1 MKSVKHSLRIKL
13 SEGLPDISRMAKLCL
28 IPCENEGPWLGLLC
42 EFDFEDFASETAAVA
57 STSGGPAVSSVP
69 ASPSLPLFEA
79 ASPAVDAPRLVPFE
93 AALDFGAAPFAV
105 AALIAPLLARP
116 VPRDAG
122 TS

>member
-1 MKSVKHSLRIKL
+1 MKSVKHSLTVKL
-13 SEGLPDISRMAKLCL
+13 SVGFPDISQMARLCL

-42 EFDFEDFASETAAVA
+42 EFDFEDFTSETAAVA
-57 STSGGPAVSSVP
+57 STSGGPAVSSVLV
-69 ASPSLPLFEA
+69 SPSFPFFETALPADE
-79 ASPAVDAPRLVPFE
+79 APRLVPFK

-105 AALIAPLLARP
+105 AALATPLLVRL